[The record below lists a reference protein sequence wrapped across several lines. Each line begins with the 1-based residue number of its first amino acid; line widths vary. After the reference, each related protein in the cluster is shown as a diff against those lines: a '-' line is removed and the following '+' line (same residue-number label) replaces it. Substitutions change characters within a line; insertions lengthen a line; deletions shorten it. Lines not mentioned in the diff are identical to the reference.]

1 MFLNYNFSNSLWSL
15 RATAATVV
23 PLAAYRTEF
32 LEIPITEAISP
43 ATDVTAPTLTNHVA
57 TYIATI
63 PVTPNLT
70 IDLRVLIE
78 NPLLDLRLERLAL
91 DFEEVLILYSTIE
104 KKWWNPGLFP
114 FPTILNFTNIFF
126 NRGNIMS

>member
-15 RATAATVV
+15 TATAATVV
-23 PLAAYRTEF
+23 PLAAYRTEL

-43 ATDVTAPTLTNHVA
+43 ATDVTAPILTNHVA

-104 KKWWNPGLFP
+104 KKWWNPGLFL

-126 NRGNIMS
+126 NRGNIVS